1 MKKHKFQHG
10 STKTLR
16 YGLASA
22 LLSVLVLAAVVL
34 ANLVL
39 RALPTKYTEFDISTS
54 ALSTLTA
61 TTKTL
66 LQGLDTDVTAY
77 YLGESGQEDGNI
89 TRLLN
94 RYAGESTH
102 FTWQQRD
109 PVLYPTFAAQYPG
122 ASADAVVLVCGDNYE
137 VLNYSGD
144 LYELDLD
151 TYYASGSQVYTF
163 TAENALTGGI
173 SRVVQGVSHTV
184 YELTGHG
191 ETALA
196 QDFTDTLKNGG
207 ITVQTLNLTTA
218 GSVPEDAEALI
229 MNTPLN
235 DLTDAEATL
244 LTDYIQKGGK
254 LFAAT
259 DFTADTPKVSAV
271 LALAGLS
278 AQPGLLVETDANH
291 YPYGYPQTY
300 LLPAIASGE
309 VTAGVSGSIMAYT
322 PFAQGILAGDDSNW
336 TYTDVLTTGQTAY
349 AMLNYLTADEL
360 QKGENDPEGCFTVAM
375 AAQSSVT
382 DARVVWVNCPNFL
395 SATANQSVSGGN
407 AQVFGSA
414 VNWLIGQENTAVIDG
429 KSLSAESL
437 QVSAGAAAGLG
448 LLFTL
453 GLPIAVLA
461 AGAAVCVVRRRR

>member
-1 MKKHKFQHG
+1 MKKCKLKHG
-10 STKTLR
+10 STRALR
-16 YGLASA
+16 HGLASV
-22 LLSVLVLAAVVL
+22 LLSVLVLAAVIL

-39 RALPTKYTEFDISTS
+39 RALPTQYTEFDISTS

-66 LQGLDTDVTAY
+66 LHEPDTDVTAY

-137 VLNYSGD
+137 VLTYSGD

-163 TAENALTGGI
+163 TAENALTGAI
-173 SRVVQGVSHTV
+173 SRVVQGTSHAV

-196 QDFTDTLKNGG
+196 QDFTDTLKNSG
-207 ITVQTLNLTTA
+207 ITVQSLNLTTA
-218 GSVPEDAEALI
+218 GSVPQDAEALI
-229 MNTPLN
+229 VNTPLN
-235 DLTDAEATL
+235 DLTDSETAL

-259 DFTADTPKVSAV
+259 DFTTDTPNLTSV
-271 LALAGLS
+271 LALTGME
-278 AQPGLLVETDANH
+278 AQPGILVETDANH
-291 YPYGYPQTY
+291 YPYGYPQIY

-322 PFAQGILAGDDSNW
+322 PFAQGIRNREDENW
-336 TYTDVLTTGQTAY
+336 TYLDVLTTSDTAY
-349 AMLNYLTADEL
+349 AMLDYLTADEL
-360 QKGENDPEGCFTVAM
+360 QKGENDPEGCFAVAM

-461 AGAAVCVVRRRR
+461 AGAVVCALRRRR

>member
-137 VLNYSGD
+137 VLDYSGD

-207 ITVQTLNLTTA
+207 ITVETLNLTTA
-218 GSVPEDAEALI
+218 GSVPEDAEAL
-229 MNTPLN
+229 NRRQPLPLRLSA
-235 DLTDAEATL
+235 D
-244 LTDYIQKGGK
+244 
-254 LFAAT
+254 LFAAR
-259 DFTADTPKVSAV
+259 DRLRRGDGGGVRQHYGVHAFCAGHPGGGRYKLDLHRRADHRADR
-271 LALAGLS
+271 LC
-278 AQPGLLVETDANH
+278 DA
-291 YPYGYPQTY
+291 
-300 LLPAIASGE
+300 
-309 VTAGVSGSIMAYT
+309 
-322 PFAQGILAGDDSNW
+322 
-336 TYTDVLTTGQTAY
+336 
-349 AMLNYLTADEL
+349 
-360 QKGENDPEGCFTVAM
+360 
-375 AAQSSVT
+375 
-382 DARVVWVNCPNFL
+382 
-395 SATANQSVSGGN
+395 
-407 AQVFGSA
+407 
-414 VNWLIGQENTAVIDG
+414 
-429 KSLSAESL
+429 
-437 QVSAGAAAGLG
+437 
-448 LLFTL
+448 
-453 GLPIAVLA
+453 
-461 AGAAVCVVRRRR
+461 